1 MTRELL
7 LTIIN
12 QKLFLDIALII
23 ITYLIYWIISLKL
36 CLQILEIKASIKKLV
51 PAIFIMFIYS
61 LAARLIIP
69 RLLFGIIEAFLI
81 AILLTFIAPKVSYL
95 KYLWSAFL
103 SILISGISSITAL
116 SVLSFLNPNISTFF
130 LKATLG
136 MPAGTILEV
145 IVPSLVLFI
154 LPRLKK
160 KLPLVPPIEK
170 IGFYDIIGVITFG
183 SLFYI
188 VYYEAIKF
196 ASSLKDDPQYAF
208 KDMIS
213 LWIAAIAAVTGHYT
227 VVRNLKKKNE
237 YEQLQREQ
245 EQQKHESDR
254 LIYEERIAQL
264 EQENQELAGLNEQLQ
279 TNTIDPREAVAAMQ
293 DIIKRLQNAAKST
306 MERSEKAVIL
316 EKISNPAPVYLSPR
330 EKDVITSIA
339 CGLSNKAIAAALD
352 LTEGTVKNIITKLLE
367 KLELE
372 TRSQLAVYAARN
384 GLIDNR
390 E

>member
-69 RLLFGIIEAFLI
+69 RLLFSIIEAFLI